1 MVCLVLSNIS
11 YGPTLKNQ
19 YGCNFQYGRHRAYHF
34 KNFFSIKS
42 LFLILE
48 VQNFTQLIF
57 CGCFD
62 RIDIK
67 RINRYGDKT
76 DIRTIYFIRDIK

>member
-1 MVCLVLSNIS
+1 MVAIFNMAAIELII
-11 YGPTLKNQ
+11 LKT
-19 YGCNFQYGRHRAYHF
+19 
-34 KNFFSIKS
+34 FFSIKS

-48 VQNFTQLIF
+48 VQNFTQLIV
-57 CGCFD
+57 CGWSD

-76 DIRTIYFIRDIK
+76 DIRTIYFIRDKK